1 MSKNENVASSEIS
14 KSKQKRIDRKK
25 KNEHVKREGLFGA
38 IIGIL
43 AIALILGAIVF
54 SIVTA
59 AIKQAAVVEP
69 NGEYGTYLTDAGMV
83 EKIKASSI
91 VTLPSDYLSIS
102 VPKSEVEYTE
112 DMFAEEMEK
121 QLNNHKVLDTE
132 TDKAVESGD
141 TINLDYVG
149 SVDGVEFEGGS
160 TDGAGTDLEIGSGTY
175 IPGFE
180 DQIIGHK
187 VSENFDINVTFPD
200 DYAKAE
206 LAGKDAVFNITVNG
220 IYTLSQFTDSFVAEN
235 LKATGCKSV
244 TEYRKYLE
252 DSYYKSQ
259 LDQYITNY
267 INENSSVSKYPS
279 KYLKQL
285 MALKMYS
292 DQSSY
297 EYMNQLYINYSGQ
310 GFSSFEEYTGMS
322 QEDYQASVDEAAKN
336 ECTSI
341 LAHQA
346 IAENNNI
353 SVSDDDI
360 KAYIEEMYGEGSY
373 DTTLESYGKPY
384 LAQEALQNKVHEL
397 LVENATVK

>member
-1 MSKNENVASSEIS
+1 
-14 KSKQKRIDRKK
+14 
-25 KNEHVKREGLFGA
+25 
-38 IIGIL
+38 
-43 AIALILGAIVF
+43 
-54 SIVTA
+54 
-59 AIKQAAVVEP
+59 
-69 NGEYGTYLTDAGMV
+69 MV

-297 EYMNQLYINYSGQ
+297 EYMNQLYISYSGQ

-322 QEDYQASVDEAAKN
+322 QEDYQASVDESAKN

-346 IAENNNI
+346 IAESNNI

-360 KAYIEEMYGEGSY
+360 KAYVEEMYGEGSY

>member
-1 MSKNENVASSEIS
+1 
-14 KSKQKRIDRKK
+14 
-25 KNEHVKREGLFGA
+25 
-38 IIGIL
+38 
-43 AIALILGAIVF
+43 
-54 SIVTA
+54 
-59 AIKQAAVVEP
+59 
-69 NGEYGTYLTDAGMV
+69 MV

-297 EYMNQLYINYSGQ
+297 EYMNQLYISYSGQ

-341 LAHQA
+341 LAH
-346 IAENNNI
+346 
-353 SVSDDDI
+353 
-360 KAYIEEMYGEGSY
+360 
-373 DTTLESYGKPY
+373 
-384 LAQEALQNKVHEL
+384 
-397 LVENATVK
+397 

>member
-25 KNEHVKREGLFGA
+25 KNEHDKREGLFGA

-69 NGEYGTYLTDAGMV
+69 NGEYGKYLTDAGMV

-297 EYMNQLYINYSGQ
+297 EYMNQLYISYSGQ

>member
-1 MSKNENVASSEIS
+1 MSKNENVTASEVS
-14 KSKQKRIDRKK
+14 KSMQKRIDRKK
-25 KNEHVKREGLFGA
+25 KNEHAKREGLFGA
-38 IIGIL
+38 VIGIL

-54 SIVTA
+54 SIVSA
-59 AIKQAAVVEP
+59 AIKQAATVEP
-69 NGEYGTYLTDAGMV
+69 NGEFGKYLTDAGMV
-83 EKIKASSI
+83 DRVKASSI

-102 VPKSEVEYTE
+102 VPKSEVEYTD
-112 DMFAEEMEK
+112 DMFTEEMEN

-141 TINLDYVG
+141 KINLDYVG

-187 VSENFDINVTFPD
+187 VAENFDINVTFPD
-200 DYAKAE
+200 DYTNAE

-220 IYTLSQFTDSFVAEN
+220 IYTLSEFTDSFVAEN
-235 LKATGCKSV
+235 LKATGCTSV

-252 DSYYKSQ
+252 DSYYESQ
-259 LDQYITNY
+259 LDQYVTNY

-297 EYMNQLYINYSGQ
+297 EYMNQLYISYSGQ

-322 QEDYQASVDEAAKN
+322 QEEYQASVDEAAKD
-336 ECTSI
+336 ECISI
-341 LAHQA
+341 LAYQA

-384 LAQEALQNKVHEL
+384 LAQETLQNKVQEL